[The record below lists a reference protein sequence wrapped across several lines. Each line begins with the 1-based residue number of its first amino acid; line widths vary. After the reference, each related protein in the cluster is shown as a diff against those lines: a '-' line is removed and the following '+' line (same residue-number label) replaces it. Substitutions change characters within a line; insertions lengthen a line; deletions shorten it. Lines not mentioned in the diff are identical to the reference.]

1 MKIIILEDLQLD
13 GRNFVKGDIA
23 LLSSDDAEK
32 AIATGKASKEETNR
46 SVGLKSSDVAAP
58 NKRKGK

>member
-1 MKIIILEDLQLD
+1 MKILILENLELD
-13 GRNFVKGDIA
+13 GRNFAKGDFA

-46 SVGLKSSDVAAP
+46 SVGLKCSDVSAP
-58 NKRKGK
+58 NKRKG